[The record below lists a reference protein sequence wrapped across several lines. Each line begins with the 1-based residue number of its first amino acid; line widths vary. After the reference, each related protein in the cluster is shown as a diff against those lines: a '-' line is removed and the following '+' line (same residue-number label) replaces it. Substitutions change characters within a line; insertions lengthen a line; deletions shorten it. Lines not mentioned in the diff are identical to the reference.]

1 MIFFVQGSFA
11 LVHMEI
17 IGQFFKTLISPDI
30 KETLLPNIY
39 PSKNKCYFHVFVQ
52 KIFLFLLKI
61 IIVCIIKETDAT
73 ITGNDYAKLSMSKD
87 CNALGRLQPLH
98 ESN

>member
-1 MIFFVQGSFA
+1 
-11 LVHMEI
+11 MEI
-17 IGQFFKTLISPDI
+17 IGQFCKTLISPDI

-39 PSKNKCYFHVFVQ
+39 PSKNKCYFHVGSFVQ
-52 KIFLFLLKI
+52 KIFLFPLKI

-73 ITGNDYAKLSMSKD
+73 ITGNGYAKLSMSKD

>member
-1 MIFFVQGSFA
+1 M
-11 LVHMEI
+11 
-17 IGQFFKTLISPDI
+17 
-30 KETLLPNIY
+30 
-39 PSKNKCYFHVFVQ
+39 Q
-52 KIFLFLLKI
+52 KIFLFPLKI

-73 ITGNDYAKLSMSKD
+73 ITGNGYAKLSMSKD